1 MASHKTL
8 DQSFSKDWEK
18 AVAWAQTQGV
28 GANAIKSVFNYDSQR
43 VATGSYPMS
52 IAERNHALLAAQNPN
67 KVTQVPSDKPNARSF
82 LGNARADLGNIF
94 TGLAPNHLIP
104 NLFHTAETAIA
115 HPSTWVKPIEE
126 VTQGA
131 LSGNVKEVKTGLEGA
146 GTSILGTVVPGVYVL
161 SELAK
166 GGVGEVLSH
175 PITSFLDVAPFAPA
189 GRVLALAADSERIT
203 TMATK
208 LGMTPDELMKASV
221 PKMGASFVMSRDIA
235 KFVPN
240 DQGIMVPVPRFPGL
254 GNLTKNVL
262 VAPSLDKATGR
273 ITFKPLSVS
282 GMFNQWAQ
290 QFSGSLRSQALLG
303 GAVFDSRT
311 MGLDADLYTTRPFAE
326 ALTKIHNDPEKM
338 GAFMALADDTKPYA
352 PGQMPADIMAKSEID
367 PEVLHAYGTYQ
378 DMQAMTRSRTAASG
392 GLLPLSGPTID
403 LGNGKTTRYT
413 DYVGL
418 QGGHD
423 GMVSSS
429 RTFLGSFQRF
439 LEILAPTS
447 QAASDLEQLRIA
459 GNPIQSE
466 LDQSLAQARGIR
478 TGEATP
484 ERGGARLDVDT
495 NIARLTAEDGIV
507 ARALEASQDMDRIGG
522 TGAPK
527 PKDYAAAVGLSEI
540 ALDSLSR
547 YGHGMVSAEANP
559 ALGALKHSLTQ
570 YRDWAKRMDES
581 HQKFVDAFIGSHDHA
596 NEAALRAKGLLPE
609 RLKGRMARRPL
620 QPESKDPKAWAVYR
634 QKLNAM
640 HQQQARLR
648 TARKVRTEQRWT
660 IKKALGKAVK
670 DYREFERQWWD
681 HPGDKWRSVLYD
693 KFIDGILESENRAHW
708 TAGLDESLRSRG
720 MGKEFIAQIHSDDR
734 RLAQAIFHETNLA
747 MHSSAGHVPLIDEEE
762 WLGIVRNATDEV
774 NNLRQQG
781 YDVNYV
787 PVASS
792 LDAPIEEG
800 RYGAG
805 IRYSATIR
813 ELSGTKKR
821 NMTQFV
827 PERHDL
833 LLSIHTA
840 AKEAIERDLTIEFAS
855 EHIMPHA
862 LDAGQV
868 SEWAHR
874 AFPAEFANLDPSIA
888 NYEDKVAEI
897 VARRLGLQKWD
908 STGHMGF
915 SFPSWQGKNIYIPA
929 GRAKAIESLLG
940 HRQSFAMDGVLDKTT
955 NIFRTSILG
964 LSPRYTAHIVFGG
977 MFLLALRS
985 GTGTFKSLLNG
996 DAYRMVK
1003 EGRMPIHLRQG
1014 AAERGSEFIQYP
1026 TVEAA
1031 LTEHAKA
1038 SGSDLAKHVTSET
1051 MDRNGWDRANPIKW
1065 VQAVAHVNFKFTNF
1079 VSSMYRSA
1087 AYLDGAGKAGRSTFY
1102 DDAGH
1107 EITMTPERAKEEVIK
1122 HALKVMGDLK
1132 AMTPLERSVFTRIM
1146 PFYGWTRHILQYVT
1160 TYPVDHPYRA
1170 QFLAVQ
1176 ANLDSDS
1183 VSKALSTRIQFLFNL
1198 GTPDASGSVKAVDVR
1213 FLDPLRDTANY
1224 ASWQGWMGALN
1235 PVLEAPIAMIDPN
1248 LVYGSTSL
1256 YPNVTYNQLYG
1267 IETSAT
1273 QGNALLT
1280 GAEQVVS
1287 QVGALDA
1294 AFNLSG
1300 KYRDLATRNPNQF
1313 AKTIFQSLNI
1323 PFAQVQNINYKQLAA
1338 KGEDARFQVAKT
1350 AAANAWK
1357 QPGMGGTGIEKALRG
1372 YGSVPNP
1379 LNVDAGDITPAQ
1391 LQQIYN
1397 AALAAYPGQNPADV
1411 IAAPPNAPGY

>member
-1 MASHKTL
+1 MATRKTL
-8 DQSFSKDWEK
+8 DQSFSADWEK

-43 VATGSYPMS
+43 VANGSFPMS

-67 KVTQVPSDKPNARSF
+67 KVTQVPSDKPNPASF
-82 LGNARADLGNIF
+82 LGNARADLANIF

-104 NLFHTAETAIA
+104 NLFHTAETAVA

-126 VTQGA
+126 VTGGA
-131 LSGNVKEVKTGLEGA
+131 LSGNVKEVRTGLEQA
-146 GTSILGTVVPGVYVL
+146 GTSILGTAVPGVYVL

-166 GGVGEVLSH
+166 GGLGEVLSH
-175 PITSFLDVAPFAPA
+175 PVTSFLDLAPFAPA
-189 GRVLALAADSERIT
+189 GRVLSLAADSERIT

-208 LGMTPDELMKASV
+208 LGMTPDELMKASI

-262 VAPSLDKATGR
+262 VAPKLDKATGR
-273 ITFKPLSVS
+273 IAFKPLSVS

-290 QFSGSLRSQALLG
+290 QFSGSMRSQALLG
-303 GAVFDSRT
+303 GAVFDART

-326 ALTKIHNDPEKM
+326 ALTKINKDPEKM
-338 GAFMALADDTKPYA
+338 GAFMALADDTRPYA
-352 PGQMPADIMAKSEID
+352 PGQMPADIMAKSDVD
-367 PEVLHAYGTYQ
+367 PEVLSAYGAYQ

-418 QGGHD
+418 QGGAD
-423 GMVSSS
+423 SMVSAS
-429 RTFLGSFQRF
+429 RTFMGSFQRF
-439 LEILAPTS
+439 LEIVAPAS
-447 QAASDLEQLRIA
+447 QAASDLEQLRLS
-459 GNPIQSE
+459 GSPIQGN

-478 TGEATP
+478 TGEAMP
-484 ERGGARLDVDT
+484 ERGGARLDVDA

-507 ARALEASQDMDRIGG
+507 SRALEASQDIDHIGG

-527 PKDYAAAVGLSEI
+527 PRDYTAARDLSDI

-547 YGHGMVSAEANP
+547 YGHGMVSAQTHP
-559 ALGALKHSLTQ
+559 ALGALKHSLTE
-570 YRDWAKRMDES
+570 YRDWAKRMEEG
-581 HQKFVDAFIGSHDHA
+581 HQRFIDNFIGSHDTK
-596 NEAALRAKGLLPE
+596 NEAAQRAKGFMPAK
-609 RLKGRMARRPL
+609 LKTKAF
-620 QPESKDPKAWAVYR
+620 KDPVAA
-634 QKLNAM
+634 A
-640 HQQQARLR
+640 HQRRLR
-648 TARKVRTEQRWT
+648 LERTRQRWT
-660 IKKALGKAVK
+660 IKQALGKAVR
-670 DYREFERQWWD
+670 DYRQFESEWWN

-693 KFIDGILESENRAHW
+693 KFIDGILGHENLAHW
-708 TAGLDESLRSRG
+708 TEELDDSLASRG
-720 MGKEFIAQIHSDDR
+720 MGREFINQLHSDPK
-734 RLAQAIFHETNLA
+734 RLAEAIFHETNLA
-747 MHSSAGHVPLIDEEE
+747 MHSSAGHVPLIDDEE
-762 WLGIVRNATDEV
+762 WLGIVRNANDEV

-792 LDAPIEEG
+792 LDAPLGEG
-800 RYGAG
+800 HYGAG
-805 IRYSATIR
+805 IRYSATVK

-833 LLSIHTA
+833 LLSVHTA

-874 AFPAEFANLDPSIA
+874 AFPSEFANLDPGIA

-929 GRAKAIESLLG
+929 GRAKAINSLLG
-940 HRQSFAMDGVLDKTT
+940 HRQSFALDGVLDKTT
-955 NIFRTSILG
+955 NVFRTSILG

-996 DAYRMVK
+996 DAYKMVK

-1014 AAERGSEFIQYP
+1014 ASERGAEFLQYP

-1031 LTEHAKA
+1031 LSEHAKA

-1065 VQAVAHVNFKFTNF
+1065 AQAVAHVNFKFTNF

-1107 EITMTPERAKEEVIK
+1107 EITMTPERAKEEGIK

-1198 GTPDASGSVKAVDVR
+1198 GSPDASGNVKALDVR

-1294 AFNLSG
+1294 ALNLSG

-1323 PFAQVQNINYKQLAA
+1323 PFAQVQDINYKQLAA

-1350 AAANAWK
+1350 AAAQAWS

-1379 LNVDAGDITPAQ
+1379 LNVDAGDITPQQ